1 MPTKYPSE
9 PRSGPKQNKHQRK
22 HTRPNFRGTKSE
34 HSLHLSSKLGISQ
47 QNPGKQVEN
56 KILISKF
63 FNVPDPKV
71 ELLQRVRFWT
81 KTFRRHHSLNWWN
94 YSVTDFRRM
103 VLKRRKI
110 WKKKRVCIHKNTNW
124 TFSLCEN
131 DIFLQILCFFKKLE
145 FELKTWQRVR
155 FWIVKTTTHKFFDS
169 KNFRFRFWNKNS
181 RQNQDWILIKSRH
194 IHFSQGSPPHHKELL
209 QPKVTS
215 TTGL

>member
-1 MPTKYPSE
+1 MSTKYPSE

-94 YSVTDFRRM
+94 YSVPDFRRM

-110 WKKKRVCIHKNTNW
+110 WKKNVFAFTKILIEPFHYAKTIFFYKFCAFSKNLNLNW
-124 TFSLCEN
+124 KHDN
-131 DIFLQILCFFKKLE
+131 AWD
-145 FELKTWQRVR
+145 FEL
-155 FWIVKTTTHKFFDS
+155 
-169 KNFRFRFWNKNS
+169 
-181 RQNQDWILIKSRH
+181 
-194 IHFSQGSPPHHKELL
+194 
-209 QPKVTS
+209 
-215 TTGL
+215 